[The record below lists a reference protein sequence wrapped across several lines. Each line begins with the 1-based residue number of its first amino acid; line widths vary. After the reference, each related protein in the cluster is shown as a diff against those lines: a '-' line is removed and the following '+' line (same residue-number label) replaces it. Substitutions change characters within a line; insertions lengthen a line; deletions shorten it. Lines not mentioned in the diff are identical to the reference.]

1 MEKGVDVEGEMCFD
15 RVSFV
20 YGGGEDR
27 ERPRGGGGYLVR
39 YDHPGSRIP
48 PAAARDTLKTPC
60 ARTCILDL
68 RCTGL
73 AFRCMA
79 L

>member
-1 MEKGVDVEGEMCFD
+1 MEKSGEVEGEMCFD

-20 YGGGEDR
+20 YGGG
-27 ERPRGGGGYLVR
+27 RPRGRGEGYLVR

-48 PAAARDTLKTPC
+48 LAAARDTLKTPC

-68 RCTGL
+68 HCTGL

>member
-1 MEKGVDVEGEMCFD
+1 MKCALIE
-15 RVSFV
+15 VSFV
-20 YGGGEDR
+20 YGIEGGR
-27 ERPRGGGGYLVR
+27 ERGKSYLVR
-39 YDHPGSRIP
+39 YGHPGSRIP
-48 PAAARDTLKTPC
+48 LAAARDTLKTLC
-60 ARTCILDL
+60 ARTYILDL